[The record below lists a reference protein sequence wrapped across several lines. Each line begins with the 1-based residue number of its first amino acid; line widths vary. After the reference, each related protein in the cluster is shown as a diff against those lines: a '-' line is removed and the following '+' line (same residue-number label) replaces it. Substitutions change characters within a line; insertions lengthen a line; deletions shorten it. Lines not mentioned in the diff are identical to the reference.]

1 MILSITV
8 FHDDQVGNS
17 GADHAYWGRAEDM
30 TMNRPAYILTTSNP
44 GSDLAAE
51 TAAAMAAGYIV
62 FKQSGSIYDIH
73 TLGLKE
79 S

>member
-1 MILSITV
+1 MVMMTV
-8 FHDDQVGNS
+8 FHDDQVGNG

-30 TMNRPAYILTTSNP
+30 TMNRPAYKLTTSKP

-51 TAAAMAAGYIV
+51 TAAAMAAGYMV
-62 FKQSGSIYDIH
+62 FKQSGRSLYIH